1 MPKVRGPLFS
11 LTASGTL
18 DRTLTYSTNGT
29 ETTVK
34 KLPSFEKP
42 RTANQAA
49 HAAKV
54 ADMSASWLSLSAGTK
69 TLWNNC
75 AALSAQT
82 GYRLYWR
89 EWFIQASTPG
99 SPPVLPC

>member
-18 DRTLTYSTNGT
+18 ERTLTYSTNGT
-29 ETTVK
+29 TTTVK
-34 KLPSFEKP
+34 KLSTFDKP
-42 RTANQAA
+42 RTPNQTA

-54 ADMSASWLSLSAGTK
+54 AQMSASWLALSAGTK
-69 TLWNNC
+69 TLWKNC
-75 AALSAQT
+75 GALSAQT

-89 EWFIQASTPG
+89 EWFVQASTPA